1 MATPPPACIN
11 GGFRVE
17 TEKSGLIRLVDLPV
31 GQGSPEEGQGQL
43 AVAGIPGIQC
53 VSAKGGEVSIAG
65 SLLDELVGALT
76 EEGAVDPK
84 RVHAEA
90 LRLYLNTHPA
100 LKLHGAVALWR
111 KG

>member
-1 MATPPPACIN
+1 M
-11 GGFRVE
+11 
-17 TEKSGLIRLVDLPV
+17 
-31 GQGSPEEGQGQL
+31 
-43 AVAGIPGIQC
+43 
-53 VSAKGGEVSIAG
+53 AG